1 MSRVC
6 VCVISAIFGGGGG
19 GVGKNISFACYE
31 QYLPSGL
38 LWSVYVWCH
47 SFIMIIQGKYF
58 CKKVTYSFALY
69 LIKQFAGKGYML
81 SYYVLMS

>member
-1 MSRVC
+1 MYAC
-6 VCVISAIFGGGGG
+6 VLFQQFFLGG

-31 QYLPSGL
+31 QYLPSDL
-38 LWSVYVWCH
+38 LWSVCGVWCH